1 MRPSSPNPVDLTAR
15 PTTQWSAAQAAALA
29 AAEAIAATAAAEV
42 VAEAAATA
50 RTAADVASA
59 AAERAAAKASDVA
72 AQAVVATAVATAAA
86 AVGTT
91 TGAALSAG
99 DTVDAISGAAA
110 SHEAMVNA
118 TAAAAASAAAKV
130 ALCVAAVAAAA
141 ATAAVQAASMIGAQL
156 ERDTAATALAVGAV
170 AVGAVAGGAIAGGAI
185 TVETAPGAAMSP
197 PTGVGARPPLPI
209 VDAGELALAEEL
221 RVGVAAHQLRLLYQ
235 PIIDLSTGQAASVEA
250 LVRWQHPERGLLG
263 PEEFIDV
270 AERTGLVLP
279 LGAWVLE
286 EACRLAASLQRSRD
300 TLLTVSVNLSGR
312 QLSDRGLVGTVR
324 GALARHG
331 CRADRLV
338 FEVTETA
345 LVTDMVT
352 AIESLRELQELG
364 AGVAIDDFGTG
375 YSSLLYLRYL
385 SANDLKIDRSFI
397 SGLGRDSYDTAI
409 VASLITL
416 AHNLNVRCVAEGVE
430 TVAQHE
436 LLRQLGCDFAQ
447 GYLFGR
453 PVPAEALTTWLGE
466 QATPAAPSLAP
477 ATRLSPE
484 KARIVAMH
492 ENGASSHTIAAALN
506 ADGRRT
512 SRGLRWSTKSVA
524 LTLARRNP

>member
-91 TGAALSAG
+91 TGVALSAG
-99 DTVDAISGAAA
+99 DTVDAITGAAA

-156 ERDTAATALAVGAV
+156 ERDTAATALA
-170 AVGAVAGGAIAGGAI
+170 GGAI
-185 TVETAPGAAMSP
+185 TGGAINVETAPGAAMSP

-286 EACRLAASLQRSRD
+286 EACHLAASLQRSRD

-345 LVTDMVT
+345 LVTDMGT

-466 QATPAAPSLAP
+466 QATPATPSLAP

-524 LTLARRNP
+524 LTLARRNPNG

>member
-1 MRPSSPNPVDLTAR
+1 VRPSSPNPVDLTAR

-156 ERDTAATALAVGAV
+156 ERDTAATALAVGAITG
-170 AVGAVAGGAIAGGAI
+170 GAVAGGAI